1 MKRILF
7 ILLISHFTLASQ
19 NRVVVSTEQIRHAFN
34 SERPDCLDNETT
46 PFTGTLI
53 QMYSGDTLFI
63 RNYKDGII
71 DGLSVEFK
79 PMTGIRTNESNYKN
93 GKPHGE
99 QIAYY
104 PVYKDEDNPKPVVL
118 VVGQKDY
125 FENGIQQGISYE
137 YFESGKIQKTTTY
150 VDGKLKGKVVVYD
163 ESGSIIEQGEYQ

>member
-7 ILLISHFTLASQ
+7 LLLISHFTLSSQ

-53 QMYSGDTLFI
+53 QMLRGDTLFI
-63 RNYKDGII
+63 KNYKDGRL
-71 DGLSVEFK
+71 DGQSVEFIH
-79 PMTGIRTNESNYKN
+79 MTGIRANEAYFKN
-93 GKPHGE
+93 DKLHGE
-99 QIAYY
+99 RITYY
-104 PVYKDEDNPKPVVL
+104 PAYKDEDNPKPIAL
-118 VVGQKDY
+118 VVAQKDY

-137 YFESGKIQKTTTY
+137 YFPSGKIQKTTTY
-150 VDGKLKGKVVVYD
+150 VDGKIKGKVVIYD